1 MNLNHKFVFAPL
13 AVLLL
18 ALPACSVNVKK
29 NNETQGDKK
38 VDISTPVGAIHVS
51 KEADVKNIGLAV
63 YPGARPK
70 EKEDAEGEEK
80 SANVNIA
87 TSFFGLK
94 VVAQEFQ
101 SNDPPDKIVTFYSKE
116 LKKYGHV
123 LQCRSSWK
131 KANDYDID
139 IDDKDDNDK
148 SEKSSNQLTC
158 ENDSSG
164 NATELKVGTK
174 DNQHLV
180 AVQSEGKGSKFALV
194 FVQVRGKE
202 GTI

>member
-29 NNETQGDKK
+29 NNENQGDKK

-101 SNDPPDKIVTFYSKE
+101 SDDPPDKIVTFYSKE
-116 LKKYGHV
+116 LMKYGHV

-158 ENDSSG
+158 ENDSGG

>member
-29 NNETQGDKK
+29 NNENQGDKK